1 MSEVR
6 TRFSPSPTGALH
18 LGGAHT
24 ALFNWLIARHYHG
37 TFILRIEDTDQ
48 ERSQE
53 KFVTEILDGH
63 DLAGPGLGRR
73 PLSPDRTA
81 AHLSRLYQPAAG
93 RAARPIT
100 ATARPRN

>member
-24 ALFNWLIARHYHG
+24 ALFNWLIARHYQG

-53 KFVTEILDGH
+53 KFVDRDPGGH
-63 DLAGPGLGRR
+63 DLAGPGLG
-73 PLSPDRTA
+73 
-81 AHLSRLYQPAAG
+81 
-93 RAARPIT
+93 
-100 ATARPRN
+100 